1 MTHKTK
7 INCTGSRPI
16 IRMKCFG
23 RRKKSSLS
31 IKTDSLSSVC
41 SNDKVTRCSKVV
53 GAKKRPEIRV
63 WEFQT
68 FSFFVMLAFLN
79 VGWAQDGAGGSGGV
93 GDERCFLQAGGSTAS
108 FFVKE
113 DLSVGNLVGQLRIKG
128 DVGENINL
136 TLTPSDGPLRIDNQ
150 DLILTKPLDKE
161 GVEGPSSINVD
172 ITCHRLNTF
181 DPGSATILNSKLRQV
196 KGDKVVAK
204 YKDWDLISLTS

>member
-1 MTHKTK
+1 
-7 INCTGSRPI
+7 
-16 IRMKCFG
+16 MKCFG
-23 RRKKSSLS
+23 RRKKSLLS

-41 SNDKVTRCSKVV
+41 SNDKVTRRSKVV
-53 GAKKRPEIRV
+53 GAKKRPEMMVRK
-63 WEFQT
+63 FQT
-68 FSFFVMLAFLN
+68 LCFFVMLAFLN

-113 DLSVGNLVGQLRIKG
+113 DLGVGNLVGQLRIKG

-181 DPGSATILNSKLRQV
+181 DPGSATVLSSKLRQV
-196 KGDKVVAK
+196 KGN
-204 YKDWDLISLTS
+204 